1 MGSGASESPHG
12 EIHSK
17 HKMSGILLFYFVLFC
32 FLSLTASECASC
44 VDREINKKGLMSN
57 IFRNNLSRLRGETS
71 HRNNLE
77 DPCGRFCFEYRYLR
91 KAQVQAT
98 IRKEVRAPCGSHHHN
113 GVQELTPELLRSL

>member
-32 FLSLTASECASC
+32 FLSLTASECVSC

-113 GVQELTPELLRSL
+113 GCQVRS